1 MIQLPSSLATW
12 PFGFYSPDILE
23 LGVPQEGRVHSCLC
37 ALWHAVQSAGK
48 TLQSSHL
55 DIVTFNIQVNCYLKE
70 LRYLGATCLL
80 CPLVSCASFLITH
93 SLVVVC
99 LLTFLKETPCRSPGC
114 PE

>member
-12 PFGFYSPDILE
+12 PFGFYTPDVLE

-80 CPLVSCASFLITH
+80 CPLVSCACISHNTLSCGCLFAYILEGDTMSFTWM
-93 SLVVVC
+93 S
-99 LLTFLKETPCRSPGC
+99 
-114 PE
+114 